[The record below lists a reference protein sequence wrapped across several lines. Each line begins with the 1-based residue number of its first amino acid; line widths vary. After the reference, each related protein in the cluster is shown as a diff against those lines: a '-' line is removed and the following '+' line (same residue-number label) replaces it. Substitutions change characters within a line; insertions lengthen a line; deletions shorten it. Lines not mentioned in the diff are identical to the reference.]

1 MEKTLRVFKHEF
13 LNMITKTGYIIITFV
28 VLALPLLLLLGFGIF
43 EYLQGLEGTPVEEE
57 ITIGYVDNTGA
68 FEAYTLQGEVSL
80 VLYDTQDE
88 VAQALVSK
96 EIEEYFTIPADY
108 QATGIIH
115 RYTPDKEIGV
125 PQQISS
131 AIRSFLL
138 SNLVEG
144 NVSPMIVDRIH
155 EPLKLTTTTLTE
167 TGELASDQGGLGALL
182 LPMFFSLLIGISLMS
197 LSTFLLQGLGEE
209 KENRLIEILLSSV
222 STGQLLAGKVLGV
235 GAAGLI
241 QVTIWLFVP
250 VFLLDQASATLL
262 SGFARSL
269 LIPTDFL
276 VLAIVYFI
284 LGYLFFGVL
293 SAGIAAISPTS
304 RDGQQL
310 SMAFLMPMFIP
321 LWLSSLVMMFPEN
334 PLWTALTFFPITAP
348 TMMMVRFG
356 VTHIPA
362 WEIAISIAV
371 MVLATIGGLFLAARV
386 FRVYLL
392 MYGKR
397 PALGEI
403 IRTLRKG

>member
-1 MEKTLRVFKHEF
+1 MEKMLIVFKHEF
-13 LNMITKTGYIIITFV
+13 LNMITRTGYIIITFA
-28 VLALPLLLLLGFGIF
+28 VLAIPLLGLLGFGVF
-43 EYLQGLEGTPVEEE
+43 EYLQGLEGAPVEEE
-57 ITIGYVDNTGA
+57 VTIGYVDNAGA

-80 VLYDTQDE
+80 IQYDTQDE
-88 VAQALVSK
+88 MAQALATE
-96 EIEEYFTIPADY
+96 EIKEYFIIPADY
-108 QATGIIH
+108 HRTGLIQ
-115 RYTPDKEIGV
+115 RYTLEKEIEA
-125 PQQISS
+125 PQQVTS

-144 NVSPMIVDRIH
+144 NVSPMTVDRIH

-182 LPMFFSLLIGISLMS
+182 LPMFFSLLIGISLMT

-222 STGQLLAGKVLGV
+222 STEQLLAGKVLGV
-235 GAAGLI
+235 GAAGFI
-241 QVTIWLFVP
+241 QVIIWLLAP
-250 VFLLDQASATLL
+250 AFLLNQASATIL
-262 SGFARSL
+262 SGLARSL
-269 LIPTDFL
+269 LIPIDFL
-276 VLAIVYFI
+276 ALAIVYFV

-310 SMAFLMPMFIP
+310 AMGFLMPMFVP
-321 LWLSSLVMMFPEN
+321 LWFSSLVMFFPDN

-348 TMMMVRFG
+348 TMVMVRYG
-356 VTHIPA
+356 VTNIPA
-362 WEIAISIAV
+362 WELTVSIVV
-371 MVLATIGGLFLAARV
+371 MLLSTIGGLLIAAKV

-397 PALGEI
+397 PSIGEV
-403 IRTLRKG
+403 IRSLRSG

>member
-1 MEKTLRVFKHEF
+1 MEKMLKVFKHEF
-13 LNMITKTGYIIITFV
+13 LNMITKTGYIVITFI
-28 VLALPLLLLLGFGIF
+28 VLAIPLLGLLGLGIF
-43 EYLQGLEGTPVEEE
+43 NYIQGLEGTPVEEE
-57 ITIGYVDNTGA
+57 ITIGYVDNAGA

-80 VLYDTQDE
+80 ILYDSQDE

-96 EIEEYFTIPADY
+96 EIEEYFVIPADY
-108 QATGIIH
+108 QTTGAIN
-115 RYTPDKEIGV
+115 RYTLEKEIEAPKQV
-125 PQQISS
+125 SS

-144 NVSPMIVDRIH
+144 EVSPMVVDRIH
-155 EPLKLTTTTLTE
+155 EPLTLTTTTLTE

-197 LSTFLLQGLGEE
+197 LSTFLLQSLGEE
-209 KENRLIEILLSSV
+209 KENRLIEVLLSSV
-222 STGQLLAGKVLGV
+222 STEQLLAGKVLGI
-235 GAAGLI
+235 GAAGFI
-241 QVTIWLFVP
+241 QVIIWLFVP
-250 VFLLDQASATLL
+250 SFLLNQASGTLL
-262 SGFARSL
+262 SGFVRSL

-276 VLAIVYFI
+276 VLAIVCFI

-310 SMAFLMPMFIP
+310 AMGFLMPMFVP
-321 LWLSSLVMMFPEN
+321 LWLSSLVMFSPDN

-362 WEIAISIAV
+362 WELSVSIAV
-371 MVLATIGGLFLAARV
+371 MVLATVGGLFLAARV
-386 FRVYLL
+386 FRIYLL

-397 PALGEI
+397 PSMGEVVQ
-403 IRTLRKG
+403 TLKAG